1 MYTDSKT
8 GQLLPIL
15 VGTKMIDPAGS
26 GQEVPILGAATDK
39 KTGNTVPLGGT
50 MEDPEG
56 GGMYLFIILT
66 VYMFVFDGMSF
77 VSNFWPNGEKSKY
90 SRILGI
96 LHKLFSRKYFSLLTI
111 IHTQISSW
119 VNVYS
124 KTRVDDMVGG
134 QGHK

>member
-56 GGMYLFIILT
+56 GGMYLFIIT
-66 VYMFVFDGMSF
+66 VYRYMFVFDGMSF
-77 VSNFWPNGEKSKY
+77 VSNF
-90 SRILGI
+90 
-96 LHKLFSRKYFSLLTI
+96 
-111 IHTQISSW
+111 
-119 VNVYS
+119 
-124 KTRVDDMVGG
+124 
-134 QGHK
+134 

>member
-26 GQEVPILGAATDK
+26 GQEVPILGATTDK

-66 VYMFVFDGMSF
+66 VYMFVFDGMSS
-77 VSNFWPNGEKSKY
+77 VSNF
-90 SRILGI
+90 
-96 LHKLFSRKYFSLLTI
+96 
-111 IHTQISSW
+111 
-119 VNVYS
+119 
-124 KTRVDDMVGG
+124 
-134 QGHK
+134 

>member
-1 MYTDSKT
+1 MRIVVHSISWFGDRIGMKKEKKHCKCKSNEHVIVTMVTSLYSDIFGVFFSGMYTDSKT

-56 GGMYLFIILT
+56 GGMYLFIIT
-66 VYMFVFDGMSF
+66 VYRYMFVFDGMSF
-77 VSNFWPNGEKSKY
+77 VSNF
-90 SRILGI
+90 
-96 LHKLFSRKYFSLLTI
+96 
-111 IHTQISSW
+111 
-119 VNVYS
+119 
-124 KTRVDDMVGG
+124 
-134 QGHK
+134 